1 MEDYDV
7 AVDVALW
14 TVLAAM
20 AGFIALGCMVTRK
33 TTTGREGRDANMAV
47 GTASDRLLAPSHR
60 AGETLGL
67 FGGAE

>member
-1 MEDYDV
+1 M

-33 TTTGREGRDANMAV
+33 TKTGGH
-47 GTASDRLLAPSHR
+47 APMPR
-60 AGETLGL
+60 QY
-67 FGGAE
+67 GGGHN

>member
-1 MEDYDV
+1 MEECDV

-33 TTTGREGRDANMAV
+33 STDGRQAAMRRRGGGRKA
-47 GTASDRLLAPSHR
+47 
-60 AGETLGL
+60 
-67 FGGAE
+67 